1 LAIAN
6 TDIRRVLAISSELP
20 IIDCQSK

>member
-6 TDIRRVLAISSELP
+6 TDIRRVLATSSELP